1 MIVSDVFSAPPV
13 KLPDTWL
20 DALCLSERLGKDVFL
35 QEEASQA
42 TSVALK
48 SALASG
54 ITAIHCINNLPVTA
68 ILYQDKIDAGQ
79 VNCVHKIL
87 WNQGIADVLLVLSQD
102 TILLYSLWSVP
113 GVGDEKRLLDADWLL
128 KSLSLSEEYDNIQ
141 DIIPSIESGN
151 IFSAYPEHFDPS
163 TRVDSQ
169 LVRDLIGYR
178 QLLQKNNQVNVGAA
192 HSILL
197 QAMFLLYLWDRK
209 IIDSEFI
216 FRHTGS
222 HYSSLDELLSSSIE
236 DWTALLEHLNKALNG
251 KILSPR
257 DTIWASSHIVLADFL
272 RGKLNPK
279 TNELRLLRI
288 YQFNNIP
295 VELFSEVYDR
305 FLEDEGSKKGLGA
318 YFTPRRLAELVVD
331 QVWPFIFDILKQKSI
346 PKILDPACGSGIF
359 LVLLFQRI
367 VEYRKYVNGNLSWD
381 ELKQIAF
388 SLHGAD
394 KNPTAVRIAAFSI
407 ALALLN
413 ERTPKDLQSLIDTG
427 EQPLLPPIIGD
438 TLKSVSFFNLPEDS
452 SFDVVIGNPPWGQY
466 KHPSQP
472 ELQRDAWES
481 FGHNWCSQ
489 NGREIPYSER
499 SWPFVWKSIKH
510 LKTSGC
516 LALLLP
522 TTGFFFNASAHTSLI
537 KLFLKDI
544 QLSRL
549 IDLSDLR
556 NILFDNGKI
565 PACIILAI
573 LSKDVQQAYTYEHLS
588 PKADLHATQSKRI
601 LLAKEDYHRLSV
613 SEMLVSPPM
622 IFKRL
627 MWGNPVEQ
635 KLLNYLESMPK
646 LGELLLPTQRARSQ
660 KGKEVRPEWGV
671 GLGFQS
677 IKENSNEKP
686 LKLNC
691 LNELPYIQVEDL
703 KPFAQKKVHP
713 SYYGTDTVRR
723 VHFWESYYA
732 PHIVLVPS
740 VRKSQEELPTF
751 RATYSD
757 ISFCFN
763 MSMLGICVPNTQEG
777 KSTAK
782 ILTAFLNSELASWYL
797 SCTTKIGSD
806 RNRLSKRNDFFSLPF
821 PQPSD
826 FRDQQRAKE
835 ATTAIL
841 NLYDSLDSEKSIV
854 NDLLLSPIEP
864 RSGSFFQDKFNAYIY
879 NYFGLKEHEVK
890 IIRESLEFVRLA
902 AYPGKSDRPAL
913 WEPTSTERLS
923 MYCATLSQSLTDS
936 LKYNY
941 KATAKVVSYTREF
954 GLIKISLREKNRDI
968 NDIINSSNEENMT
981 PLYKVNAFQKMISKN
996 IYLLRKFF
1004 FFIGDDIFMIKPI
1017 QLRFWL
1023 TESAYRDAEELLDY
1037 ILAENIDDSSHT
1049 DGAIS

>member
-1 MIVSDVFSAPPV
+1 MVDVDAFSVPSI
-13 KLPDTWL
+13 KLPDAWL
-20 DALCLSERLGKDVFL
+20 NALGFSDRLGKDVFL
-35 QEEASQA
+35 QEEVNQA
-42 TSVALK
+42 PSTALK

-54 ITAIHCINNLPVTA
+54 VTAIHCIDNLPVTA
-68 ILYQDKIDAGQ
+68 VLYQDAINAEQ
-79 VNCVHKIL
+79 VNSVHKVL
-87 WNQGIADVLLVLSQD
+87 WNQGVADVLLVLSQD

-113 GVGDEKRLLDADWLL
+113 GDAKGKELFDTDWLL
-128 KSLSLSEEYDNIQ
+128 RSLSLSKEYDIIR
-141 DIIPSIESGN
+141 DIIPSIESGD
-151 IFSAYPEHFDPS
+151 IFSAYPEHFDSS

-169 LVRDLIGYR
+169 LVKDLIGYR
-178 QLLQKNNQVNVGAA
+178 QLLEKNHHVNVGAA
-192 HSILL
+192 HAILL
-197 QAMFLLYLWDRK
+197 QAMLLLYLWDRE

-216 FRHTGS
+216 FRHTGRQ
-222 HYSSLDELLSSSIE
+222 YGSLDELLTTSID
-236 DWTALLEHLNKALNG
+236 DWTALLEHLNRALNG
-251 KILSPR
+251 NILSPHDSVWTNSR
-257 DTIWASSHIVLADFL
+257 NTVASFL
-272 RGKLNPK
+272 RGTLNPK

-305 FLEDEGSKKGLGA
+305 FLEDEGSKRGLGA

-331 QVWPFIFDILKQKSI
+331 QVWPFVFDSLKQKSI

-367 VEYRKYVNGNLSWD
+367 VEYRKHVEGNLSWE

-394 KNPTAVRIAAFSI
+394 NNPTAVRIAAFSI

-438 TLKSVSFFNLPEDS
+438 TLKSVSFFNLQDDS

-466 KHPSQP
+466 KNPSQP
-472 ELQRDAWES
+472 ELQKDALEA
-481 FGHNWCSQ
+481 FGQDWCTQ
-489 NGREIPYSER
+489 NGREIPYNER

-510 LKTSGC
+510 LKPSGC

-522 TTGFFFNASAHTSLI
+522 TTGFFFNTSAHKSLI
-537 KLFLKDI
+537 NLFLKDI
-544 QLSRL
+544 RL
-549 IDLSDLR
+549 ARVIDLSDLR
-556 NILFDNGKI
+556 NILFDKGKI
-565 PACIILAI
+565 PACIILAAP
-573 LSKDVQQAYTYEHLS
+573 SKDMQQSYTYEHLS

-613 SEMLVSPPM
+613 SEMLVSPPTT
-622 IFKRL
+622 FKRL
-627 MWGNPVEQ
+627 MWGNPVEE

-646 LGELLLPTQRARSQ
+646 LSELLLSTQKARS
-660 KGKEVRPEWGV
+660 KAGKENRPEWGV

-686 LKLNC
+686 LTLDC
-691 LNELPYIQVEDL
+691 LNELPYVRVEDL
-703 KPFAQKKVHP
+703 KPFVQKAVHP
-713 SYYGTDTVRR
+713 SYYETDTVRR

-732 PHIVLVPS
+732 PHIVLIPS
-740 VRKSQEELPTF
+740 VKKSREELPTL

-763 MSMLGICVPNTQEG
+763 MSMLGICVPNTLEG
-777 KSTAK
+777 KKLAK

-826 FRDQQRAKE
+826 FRDQQRATE
-835 ATTAIL
+835 AVTAIL
-841 NLYDSLDSEKSIV
+841 NLYDSIATQNDIVTDSP
-854 NDLLLSPIEP
+854 LSLIES
-864 RSGSFFQDKFNAYIY
+864 RSGSIFQEKFNAYIY

-913 WEPTSTERLS
+913 WQPASTERLS
-923 MYCATLSQSLTDS
+923 MYCTTLSQTLTAS
-936 LKYNY
+936 LKHRC
-941 KATAKVVSYTREF
+941 KATAQVASYTRELC
-954 GLIKISLREKNRDI
+954 LIKISLREKESDNKDI
-968 NDIINSSNEENMT
+968 TTSSIKESLVPLYSSN
-981 PLYKVNAFQKMISKN
+981 VFQKRISKN
-996 IYLLRKFF
+996 IYLLRRLFF
-1004 FFIGDDIFMIKPI
+1004 FVGDDIFMVKPI

-1037 ILAENIDDSSHT
+1037 ILAENIADSSHI

>member
-1 MIVSDVFSAPPV
+1 MVDADVFSVPPL
-13 KLPDTWL
+13 KLPDAWL
-20 DALCLSERLGKDVFL
+20 NALGFSERLGKDVFL

-42 TSVALK
+42 TSAALK
-48 SALASG
+48 AALASG
-54 ITAIHCINNLPVTA
+54 VTAIHCIDNLPVTA
-68 ILYQDKIDAGQ
+68 VLYQDTIDAGQ
-79 VNCVHKIL
+79 VNSVHKVL
-87 WNQGIADVLLVLSQD
+87 WNQGVADVLLVLSQD

-113 GVGDEKRLLDADWLL
+113 GDGDGKELLDADWLL
-128 KSLSLSEEYDNIQ
+128 KSLSLSEEYDTIQ

-178 QLLQKNNQVNVGAA
+178 QLLEKRCHIDVSAA
-192 HSILL
+192 HALLL
-197 QAMFLLYLWDRK
+197 QAMLLLYLWDRK
-209 IIDSEFI
+209 IIDSEFL
-216 FRHTGS
+216 FRHTGKR
-222 HYSSLDELLSSSIE
+222 YGSLDALLTSSID
-236 DWTALLEHLNKALNG
+236 DWIALLEHLNRALNG
-251 KILSPR
+251 NILSPH
-257 DTIWASSHIVLADFL
+257 DTIWTSSRGVLADFL
-272 RGKLNPK
+272 RGTLNPR

-305 FLEDEGSKKGLGA
+305 FLEDEGSKRGLGA

-331 QVWPFIFDILKQKSI
+331 QVWPFILDILKQKSI
-346 PKILDPACGSGIF
+346 PKILDPACGSGVF

-367 VEYRKYVNGNLSWD
+367 VEYRKHVDGSLPWD

-394 KNPTAVRIAAFSI
+394 NNPTAVRIAAFSL

-438 TLKSVSFFNLPEDS
+438 TLKSVSFFNLLEDS

-466 KHPSQP
+466 KKPSQP
-472 ELQRDAWES
+472 ELQKDALEA
-481 FGHNWCSQ
+481 FGQEWCSQ
-489 NGREIPYSER
+489 RGYEIPNNER
-499 SWPFVWKSIKH
+499 SWPFIWKSIKH
-510 LKTSGC
+510 LKPSGC

-537 KLFLKDI
+537 NLFLKDI
-544 QLSRL
+544 QLARV

-556 NILFDNGKI
+556 NILFDKGKI

-573 LSKDVQQAYTYEHLS
+573 PSKNVGQSYIYEHLS

-601 LLAKEDYHRLSV
+601 LLTKEDYHRLSV

-622 IFKRL
+622 TFKRL

-635 KLLNYLESMPK
+635 RLLSYLESMPK
-646 LGELLLPTQRARSQ
+646 LNELLLPTREARS
-660 KGKEVRPEWGV
+660 KSGEGNRPEWGV

-677 IKENSNEKP
+677 IKENSSEKP
-686 LKLNC
+686 LKLDC
-691 LNELPYIQVEDL
+691 LNELPYVQVEDL
-703 KPFAQKKVHP
+703 KPFVQKTVHQ
-713 SYYGTDTVRR
+713 SYHGTDDVSRVR
-723 VHFWESYYA
+723 FWESYYA
-732 PHIVLVPS
+732 PHIVLIPS
-740 VRKSQEELPTF
+740 VKKSHEELPTL

-763 MSMLGICVPNTQEG
+763 MSMQGICVPNTSEG
-777 KSTAK
+777 KRLAK

-806 RNRLSKRNDFFSLPF
+806 RNRFSKRNDFFSLPF

-826 FRDQQRAKE
+826 FRDSQRAKD
-835 ATTAIL
+835 AATAIL
-841 NLYDSLDSEKSIV
+841 KLYDSLLCEMNTEEVS
-854 NDLLLSPIEP
+854 LLSSIEP
-864 RSGSFFQDKFNAYIY
+864 HSNSPIQEKFNAHIY
-879 NYFGLKEHEVK
+879 DYFGLKEHEIR

-902 AYPGKSDRPAL
+902 AYPGKSERPAL
-913 WEPTSTERLS
+913 WQPASTERRS
-923 MYCATLSQSLTDS
+923 MYCTTLSQALTAS
-936 LKYNY
+936 LKHNC
-941 KATAKVVSYTREF
+941 KATAQVVSYTREL
-954 GLIKISLREKNRDI
+954 GLIKISLGEKISDI
-968 NDIINSSNEENMT
+968 RNITTSSSKESMAS
-981 PLYKVNAFQKMISKN
+981 LYNADTFQKRISKN

-1004 FFIGDDIFMIKPI
+1004 FFVGDDIFMVKPI

-1037 ILAENIDDSSHT
+1037 ILIENIADSSHT